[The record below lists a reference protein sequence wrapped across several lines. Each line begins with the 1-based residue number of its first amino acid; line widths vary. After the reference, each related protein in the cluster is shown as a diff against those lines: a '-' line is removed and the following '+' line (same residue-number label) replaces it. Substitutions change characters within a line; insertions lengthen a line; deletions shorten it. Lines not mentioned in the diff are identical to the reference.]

1 MINAFEEGALAG
13 VRVIDFTNYIAGPV
27 VTRFLADMGA
37 EVIKVELPPRED
49 PIQPR
54 FNAQSPG
61 AASGAIA
68 FAHWNRGKKSV
79 CLDFHKPEGLAITRE
94 LIRRADVV
102 VENFSPG
109 VMQRAGLSYEELRQL
124 NPRIVMC
131 SVSGCGQTGPLA
143 HRPGNDHVALAL
155 SGVMDLTG
163 YPDRAPVLPGYFI
176 ADNNGGVHGAIAVC
190 AALFRRERTG
200 RGQHIDISLVEAMF
214 HLHDMGLVQ
223 HLASRGESRPVRMGS
238 HHPSTSPCGVFQAR
252 DGYVVITALVH
263 HWEHFVRTIG
273 KPELLED
280 PRFNPTFTR
289 LNNRLELVPIIED
302 WLKSFPSRDDA
313 LKILNANHILAAP
326 VLDIAQAIEQ
336 PQFKERDVVRE
347 VEHPAFGNLQL
358 PVTPLRF
365 SESVTDISSRAP
377 MIGEHNLS
385 VLSSYLGY
393 SAAQVEELTR
403 KGVLVREAAVAERDR
418 RPGKS

>member
-1 MINAFEEGALAG
+1 MTDAIDDGVLAG
-13 VRVIDFTNYIAGPV
+13 VRVIDFTNYIAGPI

-37 EVIKVELPPRED
+37 EVIKVELPPREN

-54 FNAQSPG
+54 FTNQGPY
-61 AASGAIA
+61 ASGGFA
-68 FAHWNRGKKSV
+68 FALWNRGKKSV
-79 CLDFHKPEGLAITRE
+79 CLDFHQPRGLDITKE

-109 VMQRAGLSYEELRQL
+109 VMDRAGLSYEELHKI
-124 NPRIVMC
+124 NPRIVMV

-163 YPDRAPVLPGYFI
+163 YPDRAPALPGYFI

-200 RGQHIDISLVEAMF
+200 RGQHIDISMVEALF

-223 HLASRGESRPVRMGS
+223 HLSSHGQSAPVRMGS
-238 HHPSTSPCGVFQAR
+238 HHPSTSPCGIFEAR

-263 HWEHFVRTIG
+263 HWEHFVKTIG
-273 KPELLED
+273 KPELLSD
-280 PRFNPTFTR
+280 PRFNPTSVR
-289 LNNRLELVPIIED
+289 VQNRLELVPIIEQ

-326 VLDIAQAIEQ
+326 VLSVAQAMEQ
-336 PQFKERDVVRE
+336 PQLTERGFIQH
-347 VEHPAFGNLQL
+347 VEHPVIGDLQL
-358 PVTPLRF
+358 PNIPLRF
-365 SESVTDISSRAP
+365 SESVTEITGPAP
-377 MIGEHNLS
+377 LIGEHNLS

-393 SAAQVEELTR
+393 NAEQVEELTHQ
-403 KGVLVREAAVAERDR
+403 GILVREAAVTQRETNSR
-418 RPGKS
+418 

>member
-1 MINAFEEGALAG
+1 MTDAIDDGVLAG
-13 VRVIDFTNYIAGPV
+13 VRVIDFTNYIAGPI

-37 EVIKVELPPRED
+37 EVIKVELPPREN

-54 FNAQSPG
+54 FTNQGPY
-61 AASGAIA
+61 ASGGFA
-68 FAHWNRGKKSV
+68 FALWNRGKKSV
-79 CLDFHKPEGLAITRE
+79 CLDFHQPRGLDITKE

-109 VMQRAGLSYEELRQL
+109 VMERAGLSYEELRKI
-124 NPRIVMC
+124 NPRIVMV

-163 YPDRAPVLPGYFI
+163 YPDRAPALPGYFI

-200 RGQHIDISLVEAMF
+200 RGQHIDISMVEALF

-223 HLASRGESRPVRMGS
+223 HLSSHGQSAPVRMGS
-238 HHPSTSPCGVFQAR
+238 HHPSTSPCGIFEAR

-263 HWEHFVRTIG
+263 HWEHFVKTIG
-273 KPELLED
+273 KPELLSD
-280 PRFNPTFTR
+280 PRFNPTSVR
-289 LNNRLELVPIIED
+289 VQNRLELVPIIEQ

-326 VLDIAQAIEQ
+326 VLSVAQAMEQ
-336 PQFKERDVVRE
+336 PQLTERGFIQH
-347 VEHPAFGNLQL
+347 VEHPVIGDLQL
-358 PVTPLRF
+358 PNIPLRF
-365 SESVTDISSRAP
+365 SESVTEITGPAP
-377 MIGEHNLS
+377 LIGEHNLS

-393 SAAQVEELTR
+393 NAEQVEELTHQ
-403 KGVLVREAAVAERDR
+403 GILVREAAVTQRETNSR
-418 RPGKS
+418 

>member
-1 MINAFEEGALAG
+1 MTPAVDEGALDG
-13 VRVIDFTNYIAGPV
+13 VRVIDFTNYIAGPI

-37 EVIKVELPPRED
+37 EVIKVELPPREN
-49 PIQPR
+49 PVAPR
-54 FNAQSPG
+54 FGNQSYG
-61 AASGAIA
+61 AAYLSVA
-68 FAHWNRGKKSV
+68 FALWNRGKKSV
-79 CLDFHKPEGLAITRE
+79 CLDFHKPQGLAITKE
-94 LIRRADVV
+94 LVRRADIV

-109 VMQRAGLSYEELRQL
+109 VMERAGLSYDELRKV
-124 NPRIVMC
+124 NPRIIMV

-143 HRPGNDHVALAL
+143 HRPGNDHVAQAL

-163 YPDRAPVLPGYFI
+163 YPDRAPALPGYFI

-200 RGQHIDISLVEAMF
+200 RGQHIDISMVEALF
-214 HLHDMGLVQ
+214 HLHDMGLVE
-223 HLASRGESRPVRMGS
+223 HLASQGKMAPQRMGS

-263 HWEHFVRTIG
+263 HWEHFAKTIG

-280 PRFNPTFTR
+280 PRFNPASR
-289 LNNRLELVPIIED
+289 RAENRLELVPIIEE

-326 VLDIAQAIEQ
+326 VLSVAQALEQ
-336 PQFKERDVVRE
+336 PQFVARGFIQQ
-347 VEHPAFGNLQL
+347 VEHPELGDLPL

-365 SESVTDISSRAP
+365 SESATEIQRPAP
-377 MIGEHNLS
+377 KIGEHNLS

-393 SAAQVEELTR
+393 TQEQVEELTQQ
-403 KGVLVREAAVAERDR
+403 GILVRE
-418 RPGKS
+418 PGV

>member
-1 MINAFEEGALAG
+1 MTDAIDDGVLAG
-13 VRVIDFTNYIAGPV
+13 VRVIDFTNYIAGPI

-37 EVIKVELPPRED
+37 EVIKVELPPREN

-54 FNAQSPG
+54 FTNQGPY
-61 AASGAIA
+61 ASGGFA
-68 FAHWNRGKKSV
+68 FALWNRGKKSV
-79 CLDFHKPEGLAITRE
+79 CLDFHQPRGLDITKE

-109 VMQRAGLSYEELRQL
+109 VLDRAGLSYEELRKI
-124 NPRIVMC
+124 NPRIVMV

-163 YPDRAPVLPGYFI
+163 YPDRAPALPGYFI

-200 RGQHIDISLVEAMF
+200 RGQHIDISMVEALF

-223 HLASRGESRPVRMGS
+223 HLSSHGQSAPVRMGS
-238 HHPSTSPCGVFQAR
+238 HHPSTSPCGIFEAR

-263 HWEHFVRTIG
+263 HWEHFVKTIG
-273 KPELLED
+273 KPELLSD
-280 PRFNPTFTR
+280 PRFNPTSVR
-289 LNNRLELVPIIED
+289 VQNRLELVPIIEQ

-326 VLDIAQAIEQ
+326 VLSVAQAMEQ
-336 PQFKERDVVRE
+336 PQLTERGFIQH
-347 VEHPAFGNLQL
+347 VEHPVIGDLQL
-358 PVTPLRF
+358 PNIPLRF
-365 SESVTDISSRAP
+365 SESVTEITGPAP
-377 MIGEHNLS
+377 LIGEHNLS

-393 SAAQVEELTR
+393 NAEQVEELTHQ
-403 KGVLVREAAVAERDR
+403 GILVREAAVTQRETNSR
-418 RPGKS
+418 

>member
-1 MINAFEEGALAG
+1 MTDAIDDGVLAG
-13 VRVIDFTNYIAGPV
+13 VRVIDFTNYIAGPI

-37 EVIKVELPPRED
+37 EVIKVELPPREN

-54 FNAQSPG
+54 FTNQGPY
-61 AASGAIA
+61 ASGGFA
-68 FAHWNRGKKSV
+68 FALWNRGKKSV
-79 CLDFHKPEGLAITRE
+79 CLDFHQPRGLDITKE

-109 VMQRAGLSYEELRQL
+109 VMDRAGLSYEELRKI
-124 NPRIVMC
+124 NPRIVMV

-163 YPDRAPVLPGYFI
+163 YPDRAPALPGYFI

-200 RGQHIDISLVEAMF
+200 RGQHIDISMVEALF

-223 HLASRGESRPVRMGS
+223 HLSSHGQSAPVRMGS
-238 HHPSTSPCGVFQAR
+238 HHPSTSPCGIFEAR

-263 HWEHFVRTIG
+263 HWEHFVKTIG
-273 KPELLED
+273 KPELLSD
-280 PRFNPTFTR
+280 PRFNPTSVR
-289 LNNRLELVPIIED
+289 VQNRLELVPIIEQ

-326 VLDIAQAIEQ
+326 VLSVAQAMEQ
-336 PQFKERDVVRE
+336 PQLTERGFIQH
-347 VEHPAFGNLQL
+347 VEHPVIGDLQL
-358 PVTPLRF
+358 PNIPLRF
-365 SESVTDISSRAP
+365 SESVTEITGPAP
-377 MIGEHNLS
+377 LIGEHNLS

-393 SAAQVEELTR
+393 NAEQVEELTHQ
-403 KGVLVREAAVAERDR
+403 GILVREAAVTQRETNSR
-418 RPGKS
+418 

>member
-1 MINAFEEGALAG
+1 
-13 VRVIDFTNYIAGPV
+13 VRVIDFTNYIAGPI

-37 EVIKVELPPRED
+37 EVIKVELPPREN

-54 FNAQSPG
+54 FTNQGPY
-61 AASGAIA
+61 ASGGFA
-68 FAHWNRGKKSV
+68 FALWNRGKKSV
-79 CLDFHKPEGLAITRE
+79 CLDFHQPRGLDITKE

-109 VMQRAGLSYEELRQL
+109 VLDRAGLSYEELRKI
-124 NPRIVMC
+124 NPRIVMV

-163 YPDRAPVLPGYFI
+163 YPDRAPALPGYFI

-200 RGQHIDISLVEAMF
+200 RGQHIDISMVEALF

-223 HLASRGESRPVRMGS
+223 HLSSHGQSAPVRMGS
-238 HHPSTSPCGVFQAR
+238 HHPSTSPCGIFEAR

-263 HWEHFVRTIG
+263 HWEHFVKTIG
-273 KPELLED
+273 KPELLSD
-280 PRFNPTFTR
+280 PRFNPTSVR
-289 LNNRLELVPIIED
+289 VQNRLELVPIIEQ

-326 VLDIAQAIEQ
+326 VLSVAQAMEQ
-336 PQFKERDVVRE
+336 PQLTERGFIQH
-347 VEHPAFGNLQL
+347 VEHPVIGDLQL
-358 PVTPLRF
+358 PNIPLRF
-365 SESVTDISSRAP
+365 SESVTEITGPAP
-377 MIGEHNLS
+377 LIGEHNLS

-393 SAAQVEELTR
+393 NAEQVEELTHQ
-403 KGVLVREAAVAERDR
+403 GILVREAAVTQRETNSR
-418 RPGKS
+418 

>member
-1 MINAFEEGALAG
+1 
-13 VRVIDFTNYIAGPV
+13 

-37 EVIKVELPPRED
+37 EVIKVELPPREN

-54 FNAQSPG
+54 FTNQGPY
-61 AASGAIA
+61 ASGGFA
-68 FAHWNRGKKSV
+68 FALWNRGKKSV
-79 CLDFHKPEGLAITRE
+79 CLDFHQPRGLDITKE

-109 VMQRAGLSYEELRQL
+109 VLDRAGLSYEELRKI
-124 NPRIVMC
+124 NPRIVMV

-163 YPDRAPVLPGYFI
+163 YPDRAPALPGYFI

-200 RGQHIDISLVEAMF
+200 RGQHIDISMVEALF

-223 HLASRGESRPVRMGS
+223 HLSSHGQSAPVRMGS
-238 HHPSTSPCGVFQAR
+238 HHPSTSPCGIFEAR

-263 HWEHFVRTIG
+263 HWEHFVKTIG
-273 KPELLED
+273 KPELLSD
-280 PRFNPTFTR
+280 PRFNPTSVR
-289 LNNRLELVPIIED
+289 VQNRLELVPIIEQ

-326 VLDIAQAIEQ
+326 VLSVAQAMEQ
-336 PQFKERDVVRE
+336 PQLTERGFIQH
-347 VEHPAFGNLQL
+347 VEHPVIGDLQL
-358 PVTPLRF
+358 PNIPLRF
-365 SESVTDISSRAP
+365 SESVTEITGPAP
-377 MIGEHNLS
+377 LIGEHNLS

-393 SAAQVEELTR
+393 NAEQVEELTHQ
-403 KGVLVREAAVAERDR
+403 GILVREAAVTQRETNSR
-418 RPGKS
+418 

>member
-1 MINAFEEGALAG
+1 MTGAVDEGALDG
-13 VRVIDFTNYIAGPV
+13 VRVIDFTNYIAGPI

-37 EVIKVELPPRED
+37 EVIKVELPPREN
-49 PIQPR
+49 PVAPR
-54 FNAQSPG
+54 FGKQSFG
-61 AASGAIA
+61 AAYLSVA
-68 FAHWNRGKKSV
+68 FALWNRGKKSV
-79 CLDFHKPEGLAITRE
+79 CLDFHKPQGLAITKE
-94 LIRRADVV
+94 LVRRADVV

-109 VMQRAGLSYEELRQL
+109 VMQRAGLSYDDLRQV
-124 NPRIVMC
+124 NPRIIMV

-143 HRPGNDHVALAL
+143 RRPGNDHVAQAL

-163 YPDRAPVLPGYFI
+163 YPDRAPALPGYFI

-200 RGQHIDISLVEAMF
+200 RGQHIDISMVEALF
-214 HLHDMGLVQ
+214 HLHDMGLVE
-223 HLASRGESRPVRMGS
+223 HLASQGKVAPQRMGS

-263 HWEHFVRTIG
+263 HWEHFVKTIG
-273 KPELLED
+273 KPELLTD
-280 PRFNPTFTR
+280 PRFNPAWR
-289 LNNRLELVPIIED
+289 RAENRLQLVPIIED

-326 VLDIAQAIEQ
+326 VLSVAQALEQ
-336 PQFKERDVVRE
+336 PQFAARGFIQQ
-347 VEHPAFGNLQL
+347 VEHPELGDVPL

-365 SESVTDISSRAP
+365 SQSATGIRRPAP
-377 MIGEHNLS
+377 KIGEHNLS

-393 SAAQVEELTR
+393 TKEQVEELTQQ
-403 KGVLVREAAVAERDR
+403 GILVRE
-418 RPGKS
+418 PGV

>member
-1 MINAFEEGALAG
+1 M
-13 VRVIDFTNYIAGPV
+13 RVIDFTNFIAGPV

-37 EVIKVELPPRED
+37 EVIKVELPPRGD
-49 PIQPR
+49 PNAPR
-54 FNAQSPG
+54 FSVESHG
-61 AASGAIA
+61 AAYTGIA
-68 FAHWNRGKKSV
+68 FALWNRGKKSV
-79 CLDFHKPEGLAITRE
+79 CLDFHQPEGLAITKE
-94 LIRRADVV
+94 LVRRADVV

-109 VMQRAGLSYEELRQL
+109 VMERAGLSFEELRKV
-124 NPRIVMC
+124 NPRIIMV

-143 HRPGNDHVALAL
+143 HRPGNDHVAQAL

-163 YPDRAPVLPGYFI
+163 YPDRTPALPGYFI

-200 RGQHIDISLVEAMF
+200 RGQHIEISLVEALF
-214 HLHDMGLVQ
+214 HLHDMGLAE
-223 HLASRGESRPVRMGS
+223 HLASHGTAKPQRMGS
-238 HHPSTSPCGVFQAR
+238 HHPSTSPCGIFEAR

-273 KPELLED
+273 KLELLQD
-280 PRFNPTFTR
+280 PRFNPTSVR
-289 LNNRLELVPIIED
+289 LEHRLELVPIIED

-336 PQFKERDVVRE
+336 PQFKQRQVMRDVD
-347 VEHPAFGNLQL
+347 HPVFGNLQL

-365 SESVTDISSRAP
+365 SESATEIAGPAP
-377 MIGEHNLS
+377 MVGEHNLS
-385 VLSSYLGY
+385 VLTGYLGY
-393 SAAQVEELTR
+393 TPEQVEELTR
-403 KGVLVREAAVAERDR
+403 QGILVREAAVAERD
-418 RPGKS
+418 K

>member
-1 MINAFEEGALAG
+1 MTDAIDDGALAG
-13 VRVIDFTNYIAGPV
+13 VRVIDFTNYIAGPI

-37 EVIKVELPPRED
+37 EVIKVELPPREN

-54 FNAQSPG
+54 FTNQGPY
-61 AASGAIA
+61 ASGGFA
-68 FAHWNRGKKSV
+68 FALWNRGKKSV
-79 CLDFHKPEGLAITRE
+79 CLDFHKPRGLEITKE

-109 VMQRAGLSYEELRQL
+109 VMERAGLSYEELRKI
-124 NPRIVMC
+124 NPRIVMV

-163 YPDRAPVLPGYFI
+163 YPDRAPALPGYFI

-200 RGQHIDISLVEAMF
+200 RGQHIDISMVEALF

-223 HLASRGESRPVRMGS
+223 HLSSHGESAPERMGS

-252 DGYVVITALVH
+252 NGYVVITALVH
-263 HWEHFVRTIG
+263 HWEHFVKTIG
-273 KPELLED
+273 KPELLSD
-280 PRFNPTFTR
+280 TRFNPTSVR
-289 LNNRLELVPIIED
+289 VQNRLELVPIIEG
-302 WLKSFPSRDDA
+302 WLKSFPSREDA

-326 VLDIAQAIEQ
+326 VLSVAQAIEQ
-336 PQFKERDVVRE
+336 PQLTERGFIKN
-347 VEHPAFGNLQL
+347 VEHPVIGDLQL
-358 PVTPLRF
+358 PMIPLRF
-365 SESVTDISSRAP
+365 SESATEITGPAP
-377 MIGEHNLS
+377 LIGEHNLS
-385 VLSSYLGY
+385 VLNSYLGY
-393 SAAQVEELTR
+393 SAEQVEELTR
-403 KGVLVREAAVAERDR
+403 QGILVREAAVAQRE
-418 RPGKS
+418 